1 MNIVRSR
8 PLGQFPGEGIAS
20 DLTLGPQQAP
30 ADNFPM
36 YYDPGLLIAE
46 QGAPPAAPS
55 PPAPSVTVPQPPGA
69 GSGSPIYATFGPIG
83 TLDTT
88 AASAIGPAPGAIS
101 PAPHVTIPLSTAS
114 GFLSSSLA
122 GIPMVAWL
130 GIGLVG
136 ILALSS
142 GGGRRRR

>member
-1 MNIVRSR
+1 MNIVRSTR
-8 PLGQFPGEGIAS
+8 LGQFPGEGIAS
-20 DLTLGPQQAP
+20 DITLGPQDTT
-30 ADNFPM
+30 DNFPM

-46 QGAPPAAPS
+46 QGAPPSA
-55 PPAPSVTVPQPPGA
+55 PAPAVSVPQPPSGFLPADA
-69 GSGSPIYATFGPIG
+69 GGWGSVGTTYAPA
-83 TLDTT
+83 T
-88 AASAIGPAPGAIS
+88 AQTPAPGAIS
-101 PAPHVTIPLSTAS
+101 PAPHVTIPTSTVS
-114 GFLSSSLA
+114 GFMSSSLA